1 MTTRFSIDQKVLED
15 MLNYVIE
22 KPYREV
28 AQLIANVQ
36 RDVKPIEETR
46 PKMPEENDDG
56 RDNVGEAPDK
66 A

>member
-1 MTTRFSIDQKVLED
+1 MKFIINQST
-15 MLNYVIE
+15 IE
-22 KPYREV
+22 KVITYLAGQPYREV
-28 AQLIANVQ
+28 AALIAEIQ

-56 RDNVGEAPDK
+56 RDDVGEAPDK